1 MFSPFVYIYVLS
13 DYSDFQ
19 FPPVHTAHYGHSAT
33 MTCTVDD
40 LHFPFEFGSWVYS
53 NDVKV
58 QHMQESSSLG
68 NSTTLVIDNCTY
80 EQMGCIFALFV
91 FVVCL
96 MCLMLSVYC
105 HC

>member
-1 MFSPFVYIYVLS
+1 
-13 DYSDFQ
+13 
-19 FPPVHTAHYGHSAT
+19 

-80 EQMGCIFALFV
+80 EQMGTYQ
-91 FVVCL
+91 CL
-96 MCLMLSVYC
+96 VIDARKSEVIGNSSTQLNVEGKCLLVIINVRENRSGNQK
-105 HC
+105 